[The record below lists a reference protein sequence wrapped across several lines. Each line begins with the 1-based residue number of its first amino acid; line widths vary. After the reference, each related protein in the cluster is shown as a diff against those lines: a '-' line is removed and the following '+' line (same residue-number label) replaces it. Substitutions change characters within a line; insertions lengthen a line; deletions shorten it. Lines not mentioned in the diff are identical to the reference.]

1 MKPSEEASLRELKR
15 GRDFE
20 YTEWRGRNINEDKL
34 IDGTLI
40 KQYLHYKS
48 KKILNETEKSSFEE
62 AHALFGKLII

>member
-1 MKPSEEASLRELKR
+1 MKPSEEASLRESKR

-40 KQYLHYKS
+40 KQYLHDKS
-48 KKILNETEKSSFEE
+48 KQILNETEK
-62 AHALFGKLII
+62 